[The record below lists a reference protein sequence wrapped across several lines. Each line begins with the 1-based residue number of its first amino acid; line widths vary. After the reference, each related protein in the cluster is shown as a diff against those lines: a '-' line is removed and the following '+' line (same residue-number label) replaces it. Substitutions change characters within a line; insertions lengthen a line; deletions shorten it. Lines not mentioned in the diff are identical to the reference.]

1 MRSLVA
7 ALLLCCSA
15 AQAGTF
21 TVNFSSPSLHVV
33 DLTPA
38 DANAA
43 TMTVIPS
50 GTPGSALA
58 DWNTPISFGG
68 EFWADFNN
76 VQPGPDYTLT
86 GTLGAHSAVEWTM
99 NYAIDGTFA
108 PSDPLLIDRA
118 FFMGGVGG
126 ITENGSIN
134 TQEIFSPSIFETDVH
149 LSGPFEFMLRND
161 ADTATGFT
169 LNMMFRLDTTSEFT
183 RPVPEPST
191 YLLMLGGLALLPLAR
206 RKMKSKADRA

>member
-1 MRSLVA
+1 MRSLFA
-7 ALLLCCSA
+7 AALLCCSA

-38 DANAA
+38 DANGAA
-43 TMTVIPS
+43 MTVIPT
-50 GTPGSALA
+50 GAPGSTLSE
-58 DWNTPISFGG
+58 WNTPISFGG

-76 VQPGPDYTLT
+76 VQPGPNYTLT

-108 PSDPLLIDRA
+108 PFDALLIDRA

-126 ITENGSIN
+126 TTENGSIN

-161 ADTATGFT
+161 ADIATGFT
-169 LNMMFRLDTTSEFT
+169 LNMMFRLDATSDFA

-191 YLLMLGGLALLPLAR
+191 YLMMLGGLALLPLAR
-206 RKMKSKADRA
+206 RTMKTTVDRA